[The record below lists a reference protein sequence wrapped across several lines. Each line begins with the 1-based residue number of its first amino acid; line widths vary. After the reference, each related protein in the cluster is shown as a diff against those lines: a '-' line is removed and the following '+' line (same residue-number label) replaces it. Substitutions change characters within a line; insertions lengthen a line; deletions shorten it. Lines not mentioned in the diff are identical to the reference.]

1 MSSNKLFATEF
12 QKENFKTTF
21 EAIVQKNDKLNS
33 QFKIQFFDT
42 IRTNYVISGLDGKSI
57 NVTESMSDDELELY
71 RALKSNWQKLK
82 L

>member
-1 MSSNKLFATEF
+1 MSSKPFATEF

-21 EAIVQKNDKLNS
+21 EAIVQKNSNLHN

-42 IRTNYVISGLDGKSI
+42 TRTNYVINGLNGKSI
-57 NVTESMSDDELELY
+57 NVIASMSDEELELY

>member
-1 MSSNKLFATEF
+1 MSSKPFATEV

-21 EAIVQKNDKLNS
+21 EAIVQNNVTLNN

-42 IRTNYVISGLDGKSI
+42 IRTNYVINGLNGKSI

-82 L
+82 V